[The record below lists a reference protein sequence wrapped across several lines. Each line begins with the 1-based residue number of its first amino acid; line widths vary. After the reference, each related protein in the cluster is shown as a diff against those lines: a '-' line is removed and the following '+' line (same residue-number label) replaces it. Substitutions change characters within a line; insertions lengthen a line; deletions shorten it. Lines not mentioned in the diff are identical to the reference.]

1 MSRLLFAEC
10 FATALLLVKFELFTP
25 KTIEVYIFK
34 YFIYH
39 HLSWIE
45 KLYNIYV
52 KYFFFKVI
60 SPKKR
65 KSISSWSKYIIYIIK
80 TWFIIVVFYYFDFR
94 ETGSIILATN
104 KIFYSLGPN
113 VYVVLFL
120 LYSNICQRMSENWNR
135 FLKYKQ
141 NDLDRF
147 HRNSLLNRFSAWS
160 MINLLSV
167 WSIYKIKTL
176 NYFSFLR
183 FNQ

>member
-1 MSRLLFAEC
+1 MW
-10 FATALLLVKFELFTP
+10 
-25 KTIEVYIFK
+25 
-34 YFIYH
+34 YF
-39 HLSWIE
+39 S
-45 KLYNIYV
+45 K
-52 KYFFFKVI
+52 KR
-60 SPKKR
+60 KR
-65 KSISSWSKYIIYIIK
+65 KSISSWSKEIFFIIK
-80 TWFIIVVFYYFDFR
+80 TWFIIFVFYYFDFR
-94 ETGSIILATN
+94 ETGSIILATSR
-104 KIFYSLGPN
+104 IFCSLGPN
-113 VYVVLFL
+113 EYSVLYLF
-120 LYSNICQRMSENWNR
+120 YSKICQRMSENWNR

>member
-1 MSRLLFAEC
+1 MYC
-10 FATALLLVKFELFTP
+10 HCIATGKIWAFYPQNYWSL
-25 KTIEVYIFK
+25 YIQIF
-34 YFIYH
+34 
-39 HLSWIE
+39 HLSSL
-45 KLYNIYV
+45 KLDRKIYNRYV
-52 KYFFFKVI
+52 KYFFLMWYFSKQ
-60 SPKKR
+60 K
-65 KSISSWSKYIIYIIK
+65 KSIFSWLKEIFFIIK

-141 NDLDRF
+141 IDLDRF
-147 HRNSLLNRFSAWS
+147 HRNSLLNRFAAWS
-160 MINLLSV
+160 MINLLSI
-167 WSIYKIKTL
+167 WSIYKIKML
-176 NYFSFLR
+176 NYCSFLH